1 MAIVKFSY
9 GKPQRNSVA
18 GTNNKKDGKANQS
31 IHNQHGYHVN
41 PQLFSPSMPT
51 RYPSGEGKLCTNV
64 FGEEPSTKESGLT
77 KVKKK

>member
-18 GTNNKKDGKANQS
+18 GANNKKDDKVNQS
-31 IHNQHGYHVN
+31 IHNQQDCYLKS
-41 PQLFSPSMPT
+41 QQFSLSMPT